1 MNVNKTS
8 DFRKPESTIKVELQ
22 QNLQLSVVS
31 KGKQKIKEPL
41 RCLYKWIVGILKTSL
56 RDLWEYYS

>member
-41 RCLYKWIVGILKTSL
+41 RCLYK
-56 RDLWEYYS
+56 